1 MLRLLLPLCLLAATA
16 VAVVGLFRVVGQPAA
31 SPVSQES
38 PSLKLG
44 AAANQAPV
52 PLAGAPGSTRPA
64 AHAARPASPPVTAPV
79 TPPASAQPVTKPV
92 VVMNASGITG
102 LAGRTATLLRER
114 GVSVAGI
121 GNLSQTGGTQRPA
134 MRTVFYPPGG
144 RGQAQALAALSDAPA
159 VAPAPNWLQPAG
171 KLVLVLADS
180 KQP

>member
-1 MLRLLLPLCLLAATA
+1 MLLPLCLLAATT

-31 SPVSQES
+31 SPVSQQS

-44 AAANQAPV
+44 AAADQAVV
-52 PLAGAPGSTRPA
+52 PLAGAPDSTRPA
-64 AHAARPASPPVTAPV
+64 AHPTRPAPTHVTAPATV
-79 TPPASAQPVTKPV
+79 QPVTKPV

-114 GVSVAGI
+114 GVSVAAI
-121 GNLSQTGGTQRPA
+121 GNLSPTAGTQRPA

-144 RGQAQALAALSDAPA
+144 RGQAQTLAALSDAPA
-159 VAPAPNWLQPAG
+159 VAPAPQWLQPAG